1 MKKPVWKLATIFL
14 LALSL
19 ALFCSATVLAKKGGG
34 GPPGGE
40 AAGNNLS
47 YPVIWAEGVQK
58 ALRGTFGT
66 VNLDGAWWYWW
77 GTDLEGDPESCA
89 PDPDDQLY
97 CDDDVNGTVG
107 PMPCNDG
114 GDPDCRTVYLQQDAL
129 NEWQAESADWSTAPV
144 NVDWIDWGDNLESVD
159 WYTRSMVRTE
169 VVLIQDLATPMT
181 QYSMRHLYGWGQTEM
196 HGVATTGDPP
206 AAESFDGNQ
215 ATVYSPCARLTIQ
228 KLLVPREE
236 LADGSLTWDSVSK
249 SWTKTDPAGADL
261 INGPIF
267 NKPVYEGGDGPGY
280 YSAEINVKGKVI
292 YGYTWNVRRLHDDTP
307 VPPDTSPNAA
317 GDYRITF
324 SFDAECGTDVLLNTF
339 FVDGVTQIL
348 QPAEEVAALEEEGEE
363 PGGGAV
369 GVLVPYDQLTGAGN
383 LTYMDVRILE
393 RGGRP
398 DKVKTK

>member
-1 MKKPVWKLATIFL
+1 
-14 LALSL
+14 
-19 ALFCSATVLAKKGGG
+19 
-34 GPPGGE
+34 
-40 AAGNNLS
+40 
-47 YPVIWAEGVQK
+47 
-58 ALRGTFGT
+58 
-66 VNLDGAWWYWW
+66 
-77 GTDLEGDPESCA
+77 
-89 PDPDDQLY
+89 
-97 CDDDVNGTVG
+97 
-107 PMPCNDG
+107 
-114 GDPDCRTVYLQQDAL
+114 
-129 NEWQAESADWSTAPV
+129 
-144 NVDWIDWGDNLESVD
+144 
-159 WYTRSMVRTE
+159 
-169 VVLIQDLATPMT
+169 
-181 QYSMRHLYGWGQTEM
+181 
-196 HGVATTGDPP
+196 
-206 AAESFDGNQ
+206 
-215 ATVYSPCARLTIQ
+215 
-228 KLLVPREE
+228 
-236 LADGSLTWDSVSK
+236 
-249 SWTKTDPAGADL
+249 
-261 INGPIF
+261 
-267 NKPVYEGGDGPGY
+267 VYEGGDGPGY

>member
-196 HGVATTGDPP
+196 HGHG
-206 AAESFDGNQ
+206 
-215 ATVYSPCARLTIQ
+215 R
-228 KLLVPREE
+228 
-236 LADGSLTWDSVSK
+236 
-249 SWTKTDPAGADL
+249 PAGSRIIRRESGHGLFPLRPAHH
-261 INGPIF
+261 P
-267 NKPVYEGGDGPGY
+267 EAAR
-280 YSAEINVKGKVI
+280 AE
-292 YGYTWNVRRLHDDTP
+292 RRT
-307 VPPDTSPNAA
+307 
-317 GDYRITF
+317 
-324 SFDAECGTDVLLNTF
+324 
-339 FVDGVTQIL
+339 
-348 QPAEEVAALEEEGEE
+348 
-363 PGGGAV
+363 
-369 GVLVPYDQLTGAGN
+369 
-383 LTYMDVRILE
+383 
-393 RGGRP
+393 GGRLSHLGFGQQIV
-398 DKVKTK
+398 D